1 MTSIPTNKLP
11 IKFSVGTDVPDPSIY
26 PKIDG
31 TEADNQLK
39 NGHILWLRGIARLH
53 TQVIKLICKFECSI
67 INCFFNKN
75 SFKY

>member
-1 MTSIPTNKLP
+1 M
-11 IKFSVGTDVPDPSIY
+11 KFSVGTDVPDPNIY

-53 TQVIKLICKFECSI
+53 TQVIKLIYI
-67 INCFFNKN
+67 IIYNQCLITPF
-75 SFKY
+75 